1 MFLFLSG
8 CVHPPET
15 IKDIITLKQDNLF
28 YLDRITSDNDLLTA
42 SYQSKLE
49 REFNMLFF
57 APWHRA
63 EPFFTLED
71 VCLPFK
77 DYKENLGFGEN
88 KRKHSPKWLVE
99 LEELADLTNYP
110 NTQLKGITVRNTNL
124 RFLPTS
130 KPHFNDFN
138 LAGEG
143 YPFDNLQ
150 NSSLWANTPVFI
162 SHISKDGS
170 WVLGESPFALGWIP
184 IDDIAF
190 VDGEF
195 IQRWETNEYI
205 AVIKDK
211 TPMYDKDGQFRFKAH
226 IGAIFP
232 KISEDKDNFEF
243 LLGIPDEN
251 RKAVILRGM
260 LPKISAVTKPLKAT
274 QRNVAQLA
282 DRFLGQTYGWGG
294 MYENRDCS
302 AMVRDLFVPFGIWL
316 PRNSTEQTKA
326 GRFIP
331 LKELGPEDKEKKII
345 QNGVPYFT
353 LIWLKGH
360 IMLYIGTYQGRAV
373 VMHNFWG
380 IATRNFFKGRS
391 RFIVGESVITTLQP
405 GIELPNIDLPGGN
418 LLNRIEGMVILI
430 PT

>member
-1 MFLFLSG
+1 MRNKICIIYAGFLFLFLSG
-8 CVHPPET
+8 CVHLPET
-15 IKDIITLKQDNLF
+15 IKDITTLKQDNLF

-42 SYQSKLE
+42 SNRGKFE
-49 REFNMLFF
+49 RQFNTLFF

-63 EPFFTLED
+63 EPPFTLED

-77 DYKENLGFGEN
+77 EYKENPGFGEN

-124 RFLPTS
+124 RSLPTS

-138 LAGEG
+138 LPGEG

-150 NSSLWANTPVFI
+150 NSALCANTPVFI

-170 WVLGESPFALGWIP
+170 WVLAESAFPLGWIP
-184 IDDIAF
+184 IDDVAF
-190 VDGEF
+190 VDDEF

-205 AVIKDK
+205 AVIRDK
-211 TPMYDKDGQFRFKAH
+211 TPVYDKDGRVRFKAN

-243 LLGIPDEN
+243 LLGVSDAN

-260 LPKISAVTKPLKAT
+260 LPKMSAVTKPLRAT

-282 DRFLGQTYGWGG
+282 NDLLGQTYGWGG

-316 PRNSTEQTKA
+316 PRNSTEQAKA

-331 LKELGPEDKEKKII
+331 LKELGP
-345 QNGVPYFT
+345 
-353 LIWLKGH
+353 
-360 IMLYIGTYQGRAV
+360 
-373 VMHNFWG
+373 
-380 IATRNFFKGRS
+380 S
-391 RFIVGESVITTLQP
+391 
-405 GIELPNIDLPGGN
+405 
-418 LLNRIEGMVILI
+418 
-430 PT
+430 